1 MIHNVYSFYW
11 MYMICLTITL
21 FDHLMNL
28 MLNASYR
35 YLYIHHLVAVQV
47 PMTQLLDWPLDK
59 WPKPLTKRLFWQT
72 KVLKVRYPEKFE
84 LATLFQNLRT
94 PCPVYGLY
102 HGSCAGGL
110 VCARHFIKAL
120 CSSSCRGACP
130 RPWIFLL
137 VLTCKVWSIFRNTQ
151 EMLGRNSKFLKSLPS
166 WYPKFRK

>member
-1 MIHNVYSFYW
+1 

-72 KVLKVRYPEKFE
+72 KVLKVRYPEKLE

-137 VLTCKVWSIFRNTQ
+137 VLTWRCGAYSETPKKCLEETQ
-151 EMLGRNSKFLKSLPS
+151 DVP
-166 WYPKFRK
+166 